1 MEKLSAFTTD
11 QLADLFIVS
20 DVEIAQGS
28 GAAAS
33 RSRDPGRGVRGQGRE
48 VSAAGSTTSRWA
60 PIRST
65 PRLPRCARVIRT
77 IEL

>member
-20 DVEIAQGS
+20 DVEIAQGA
-28 GAAAS
+28 GAAGVKVPGIQAAVS
-33 RSRDPGRGVRGQGRE
+33 EPRARS

-60 PIRST
+60 PTRST
-65 PRLPRCARVIRT
+65 PRCA
-77 IEL
+77 LGAPK